1 MMPGF
6 ISFRRFELSG
16 DMVYFSQVTCQLY
29 IRYLFF
35 LLIRMKTRVTVPTV
49 AVPAPREMKWSV
61 KQVWKLSATLHL
73 HCSVGQM
80 VARGWGT
87 DLALQHCSTQFP
99 PCEKFRRLDRAFAR
113 LGMYLVYYLWLL
125 GLLSPRETRL
135 SCLKK
140 KQKRPKTLKLAH

>member
-49 AVPAPREMKWSV
+49 AVPAPREMK
-61 KQVWKLSATLHL
+61 
-73 HCSVGQM
+73 
-80 VARGWGT
+80 
-87 DLALQHCSTQFP
+87 
-99 PCEKFRRLDRAFAR
+99 
-113 LGMYLVYYLWLL
+113 
-125 GLLSPRETRL
+125 
-135 SCLKK
+135 
-140 KQKRPKTLKLAH
+140 